1 MTVKEYNEWIRKYNG
16 AFCFVHA
23 IDQAIYNAGNEA
35 RNQMV
40 CRGWSDEMK
49 STLLEA
55 LEALKEKK
63 RLMVDQKDGY
73 EKFNAHETV
82 IGKALDAGHIYR

>member
-1 MTVKEYNEWIRKYNG
+1 MTVKEFNEWIRKYNG

-23 IDQAIYNAGNEA
+23 IDHAMDKAGNEA
-35 RNQMV
+35 IYQMK
-40 CRGWSDEMK
+40 CIGWSDEMK

-63 RLMVDQKDGY
+63 RSMID
-73 EKFNAHETV
+73 
-82 IGKALDAGHIYR
+82 